1 MIRVILVDDNIEFIE
16 TLKYTLEKSGE
27 IEVVALATD
36 GMKGYEA
43 CKQYNPDVVLIDLSM
58 PVYNG
63 IKGTEFIK
71 SYDSNIKVVVLTTFN
86 DDEDIFSA
94 LSKGAD
100 GYILKEV
107 ETSEIIKTIKSAISG
122 LGVIHNDIL
131 KKVSKMMSPVK
142 VVEKTESPEDF
153 DLTTKEVEVM
163 KYIVH
168 GLSNKEIAKTMNYSE
183 GSVKNMITI
192 ILSKT
197 ALKDRTQ
204 LAVFALKNKIV

>member
-43 CKQYNPDVVLIDLSM
+43 CRQYKPDIVLIDLSM

-71 SYDSNIKVVVLTTFN
+71 NYDSNIKVVVLTTFN

-94 LSKGAD
+94 LSEGAD

-107 ETSEIIKTIKSAISG
+107 ETSEIIKAIKSAISG

-131 KKVSKMMSPVK
+131 KKVSKMMSPIK
-142 VVEKTESPEDF
+142 VVEKTELPEDF
-153 DLTTKEVEVM
+153 DLTTKEVEVV